1 MLFSFFD
8 DVKNSFYVRVSMH
21 DKVGVLKDLGEIMAR
36 NEANVKFIDQ
46 YDVSGAE
53 AHGDFIID
61 PVLEKSMKK
70 IISEIKALDS
80 IKVNNYDLILVDINI
95 PGISGMEITQYVR
108 TEMYLDTPI
117 IIFTSSNVE
126 QTEIDCFDIGADEF
140 IAKPISPLV
149 LITRINNLLK
159 KKRAKIQY
167 NLN

>member
-1 MLFSFFD
+1 ME
-8 DVKNSFYVRVSMH
+8 DVKIILAEDNDMLRKSLNFFLEQKGF
-21 DKVGVLKDLGEIMAR
+21 KVDQF
-36 NEANVKFIDQ
+36 ANGQ
-46 YDVSGAE
+46 E
-53 AHGDFIID
+53 
-61 PVLEKSMKK
+61 
-70 IISEIKALDS
+70 ALDS

-108 TEMYLDTPI
+108 SEMYLDTPI

>member
-1 MLFSFFD
+1 MEDIKLILAEDNDILRKSLNFFLEQ
-8 DVKNSFYVRVSMH
+8 KGF
-21 DKVGVLKDLGEIMAR
+21 KVDQF
-36 NEANVKFIDQ
+36 AN
-46 YDVSGAE
+46 G
-53 AHGDFIID
+53 
-61 PVLEKSMKK
+61 LE
-70 IISEIKALDS
+70 ALDS
-80 IKVNNYDLILVDINI
+80 IKVNNYDLILMDINI
-95 PGISGMEITQYVR
+95 PGISGMEITQFVR

-159 KKRAKIQY
+159 KKRTKIQY

>member
-1 MLFSFFD
+1 MED
-8 DVKNSFYVRVSMH
+8 
-21 DKVGVLKDLGEIMAR
+21 I
-36 NEANVKFIDQ
+36 
-46 YDVSGAE
+46 
-53 AHGDFIID
+53 
-61 PVLEKSMKK
+61 K
-70 IISEIKALDS
+70 IILAEDNDMLRKSLNFFLEQKGFKVDQFANGLEALDS
-80 IKVNNYDLILVDINI
+80 IKVNNYDLILMDINI
-95 PGISGMEITQYVR
+95 PGISGMEITQFVR

-159 KKRAKIQY
+159 KKRTKIQY

>member
-1 MLFSFFD
+1 ME
-8 DVKNSFYVRVSMH
+8 DVKIILAEDNDMLRKSLNFFLEQKGF
-21 DKVGVLKDLGEIMAR
+21 KVDQF
-36 NEANVKFIDQ
+36 ANGQ
-46 YDVSGAE
+46 E
-53 AHGDFIID
+53 
-61 PVLEKSMKK
+61 
-70 IISEIKALDS
+70 ALDS
-80 IKVNNYDLILVDINI
+80 IKENNYDLILVDINI

-159 KKRAKIQY
+159 KKRAKNQY

>member
-1 MLFSFFD
+1 MEDIKLILAEDNDMLRKSLNFFLEQ
-8 DVKNSFYVRVSMH
+8 KGF
-21 DKVGVLKDLGEIMAR
+21 KVDQC
-36 NEANVKFIDQ
+36 ANGQ
-46 YDVSGAE
+46 E
-53 AHGDFIID
+53 
-61 PVLEKSMKK
+61 
-70 IISEIKALDS
+70 ALDS

>member
-1 MLFSFFD
+1 ME
-8 DVKNSFYVRVSMH
+8 DVKIILAEDNDMLRKSLNFFLEQKGF
-21 DKVGVLKDLGEIMAR
+21 KVDQF
-36 NEANVKFIDQ
+36 ANGQ
-46 YDVSGAE
+46 E
-53 AHGDFIID
+53 
-61 PVLEKSMKK
+61 
-70 IISEIKALDS
+70 ALDS

-95 PGISGMEITQYVR
+95 PGISGMEITQFVR

-159 KKRAKIQY
+159 KKRAKVQY

>member
-1 MLFSFFD
+1 ME
-8 DVKNSFYVRVSMH
+8 DVKIILAEDNDMLRKSLNFFLEQKGF
-21 DKVGVLKDLGEIMAR
+21 KVDQF
-36 NEANVKFIDQ
+36 ANGQ
-46 YDVSGAE
+46 E
-53 AHGDFIID
+53 
-61 PVLEKSMKK
+61 
-70 IISEIKALDS
+70 ALDS

>member
-1 MLFSFFD
+1 MEDVRIILAEDNDMLRKSLNFFLEQ
-8 DVKNSFYVRVSMH
+8 KGF
-21 DKVGVLKDLGEIMAR
+21 KVDQF
-36 NEANVKFIDQ
+36 ANGQ
-46 YDVSGAE
+46 E
-53 AHGDFIID
+53 
-61 PVLEKSMKK
+61 
-70 IISEIKALDS
+70 ALDS

-95 PGISGMEITQYVR
+95 PGISGMELTQYVR

-159 KKRAKIQY
+159 KKGKISI
-167 NLN
+167 

>member
-1 MLFSFFD
+1 MEDIKLILAEDNDMLRKSLNFFLEQ
-8 DVKNSFYVRVSMH
+8 KGF
-21 DKVGVLKDLGEIMAR
+21 KVDQF
-36 NEANVKFIDQ
+36 AN
-46 YDVSGAE
+46 G
-53 AHGDFIID
+53 
-61 PVLEKSMKK
+61 LE
-70 IISEIKALDS
+70 ALDS
-80 IKVNNYDLILVDINI
+80 IKVNNYDLILMDINI
-95 PGISGMEITQYVR
+95 PGISGMEITQFVR

-159 KKRAKIQY
+159 KKRTKIQY